1 MVHLGYKNVQISHNY
16 LELIVDGAAKCPN
29 ISSPDDFKDFI
40 IAVEM
45 TKNPQM
51 MAATVDDM
59 QAMSMSPDTKVLQM
73 RKHEITRK
81 MKNLI

>member
-1 MVHLGYKNVQISHNY
+1 MILKTLLLLY
-16 LELIVDGAAKCPN
+16 
-29 ISSPDDFKDFI
+29 
-40 IAVEM
+40 VEM

-51 MAATVDDM
+51 MAAAVDDM